1 MREGASQPARVSQ
14 PARASQPVRAC
25 PVRVGRCAD
34 QVLFPVGTGLSI
46 PLCDLSIS
54 EAVCTLA
61 EAIRTAEPPART
73 ATVGF
78 LNMRNHV
85 AATESPALS
94 ETFSKIDYVFADGI
108 GLQIGRML
116 LGLSR
121 FQRISGTDLV
131 PALLENVASTG
142 CRVFL
147 LGGTERLAK
156 DAAAQLPALFP
167 GVTISGYHHGYFDRS
182 AESRLLDRINAS
194 RSDLLLIGMG
204 TPRQEL
210 WLERNQANLNVR
222 VAACVGGLFHYW
234 AGDLRR
240 SPRILIRG
248 GFEWAG
254 ILLQQPYKWRIYT
267 IDAARYLFSL
277 VGKREPNS
285 SDEPFF

>member
-1 MREGASQPARVSQ
+1 MREGA
-14 PARASQPVRAC
+14 C
-25 PVRVGRCAD
+25 PGCVGRCAD
-34 QVLFPVGTGLSI
+34 QVLFPVGPSLSI

-54 EAVCTLA
+54 EAVGTLA
-61 EAIRTAEPPART
+61 EAIRSEVPRARPT
-73 ATVGF
+73 TVGF

-94 ETFSKIDYVFADGI
+94 EAFSKIDYVFADGI
-108 GLQIGRML
+108 GLQIGRMF
-116 LGLSR
+116 LGLPR
-121 FQRISGTDLV
+121 FQRVSGTDLV
-131 PALLENVASTG
+131 PALLNDVAPMG

-147 LGGTERLAK
+147 VGGTERLAK
-156 DAAAQLPALFP
+156 AAAARLPALFP
-167 GVTISGYHHGYFDRS
+167 GITISGYQHGYFDRS
-182 AESRLLDRINAS
+182 AESRLLDQINAS

-210 WLERNQANLNVR
+210 WLLRNQAYLEVR
-222 VAACVGGLFHYW
+222 LAACVGGLFHYW

-254 ILLQQPYKWRIYT
+254 ILFQQPHKWRIYT

-277 VGKREPNS
+277 VGKRGAQLVR
-285 SDEPFF
+285 